1 MKCGCSNIFFLNT
14 INLICRSTDIS
25 KCFRG
30 SLRFRD
36 NESRLYSDL
45 LKMCMSYFCRS
56 NYNHVKT
63 CVLKSSFTEPQNTMS
78 CQQFRCSFIKQGYIK
93 LTYPRT
99 KLHFLLYFSMNY
111 RDFSVKSK
119 LIISLFQ
126 TVKLSLSIS
135 LFQKIGF
142 S

>member
-1 MKCGCSNIFFLNT
+1 MVVRIFFLNT

-36 NESRLYSDL
+36 NESRLHSDL

-63 CVLKSSFTEPQNTMS
+63 CVLKSTFTEPQNTMR
-78 CQQFRCSFIKQGYIK
+78 CQQFRCSFIKGYIK
-93 LTYPRT
+93 VTYLRT
-99 KLHFLLYFSMNY
+99 KLHFSHFTGLNRNQVLCLKASSSYSWH
-111 RDFSVKSK
+111 DSVKF
-119 LIISLFQ
+119 LFRAPA
-126 TVKLSLSIS
+126 LCH
-135 LFQKIGF
+135 
-142 S
+142 